1 MKTENMSRKQ
11 KTKEYKSNKI
21 SPSVEYN
28 IINVIGFREKKLVK
42 MQINLPKEKNAIKLP
57 RDE

>member
-1 MKTENMSRKQ
+1 MHSDEMKTENMSRKQ

-28 IINVIGFREKKLVK
+28 IINVIGFREK
-42 MQINLPKEKNAIKLP
+42 N
-57 RDE
+57 